1 MAFPII
7 TAAEAA
13 ELVKNGDSVAFS
25 GFTAAGTPKFV
36 APAINSVGKK

>member
-13 ELVKNGDSVAFS
+13 ELVKMATVSHFQDLPLPEHPNSLLRLS
-25 GFTAAGTPKFV
+25 PK
-36 APAINSVGKK
+36 KR